1 MAAGL
6 AYENLC
12 KTCDL
17 RVKPFWPQ
25 SYDFKQFGR
34 NLFGDA
40 IYQISRLKAKW
51 FHTRRVLCFPY
62 ISLCK
67 SCDPLGEAILPQ
79 RHTLN
84 ILGNRLVDDVTC
96 QLSRL

>member
-1 MAAGL
+1 MAARS

-17 RVKPFWPQ
+17 RPKSFWPQ
-25 SYDFKQFGR
+25 IYDFKQFGR

-40 IYQISRLKAKW
+40 IYQISRLKDKW

-67 SCDPLGEAILPQ
+67 SCDPLGKAILPQ

-84 ILGNRLVDDVTC
+84 ILGRVLVDDVTC